1 MLPELLVELA
11 TALVFFLVL
20 RRRPVTSALA
30 ALAVATG
37 AGYVSSRFV
46 HSGATITGKERMRA
60 LVFAPG
66 EGDGPYAFPHG
77 IFIDERHPVPS
88 HTERSLLIQTKAA
101 ALNPLNY
108 KIIPARW
115 PFVRHIRRFTV
126 GYDAAGVV
134 LSVGSDPSCAHV
146 QVGDAVFG
154 LAPLGSIGEYTML
167 PCAVA
172 AKKPTTLSFDE
183 AAGLNVAALTSLYAL
198 TERAQVK
205 KGDHVLVIGAAGG
218 CGSFGVKLAKLLGAE
233 VTAVASAAN
242 HALVREIGA
251 SHVVDYKDDKEMAA
265 LKGGRHYDVV
275 YDTVSSFEDA
285 MNWVPIATPLVKEG
299 GLYVAI
305 NGQHS
310 EWTWALLDVLARPL
324 GLSAQRAGYHHVG
337 LLVPHRAG
345 MQQLAKWYETGELSG
360 GVPIDSTFV
369 LATNASAWSAMARQK
384 SRRAVGKI
392 VVKFPD

>member
-11 TALVFFLVL
+11 SALVFFLVL

-37 AGYVSSRFV
+37 AGYASSRFV
-46 HSGATITGKERMRA
+46 HSGATITGKEHMRA

-88 HTERSLLIQTKAA
+88 HTDRSLLIQTKAA
-101 ALNPLNY
+101 ALNPRTTRSSQRAGRLCATSVA
-108 KIIPARW
+108 ARW
-115 PFVRHIRRFTV
+115 ATMRLASCSRS
-126 GYDAAGVV
+126 A
-134 LSVGSDPSCAHV
+134 DPSCAHV

-198 TERAQVK
+198 TERAKVK
-205 KGDHVLVIGAAGG
+205 KGDRVLVIGAAGG

-233 VTAVASAAN
+233 VTGVASAAN

-345 MQQLAKWYETGELSG
+345 MQQLAQWYESGELSG